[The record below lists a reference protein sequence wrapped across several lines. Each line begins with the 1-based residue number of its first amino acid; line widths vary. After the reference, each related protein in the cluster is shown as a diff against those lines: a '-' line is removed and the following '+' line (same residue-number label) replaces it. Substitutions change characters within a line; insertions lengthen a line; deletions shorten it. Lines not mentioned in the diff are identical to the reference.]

1 MNDWMNECMKHGWK
15 WMNEWVYG
23 GMNECMEEWM
33 NENGENNSILL
44 LCQMTQIERELTHV
58 GL

>member
-1 MNDWMNECMKHGWK
+1 MIEWMNVWNMDE
-15 WMNEWVYG
+15 NEW
-23 GMNECMEEWM
+23 MNECMEEWM